1 MNMRLASLML
11 WACATSACAENLPP
25 VDNTGAYPPQAIKPP
40 PPMPSINTLNQMMS
54 RMEQMQ
60 KEIQQLT
67 GKVEDQVFLI
77 AELKKQQKTQYAD
90 FDERLHALET
100 KGSTTTPDAGAVTPD
115 ASVATPPDDTTK
127 PVTDSAPGSS
137 AVVTDS
143 APGSVAVMP
152 DAAGA
157 AAATAVT
164 PDTAPATGTSPPG
177 TATPGAQPTSS
188 PEPAAAKAPQPE
200 APIQASEE
208 EKQEYKQAYNQLS
221 TGKTD
226 EAIMSFDAYL
236 AKYPSG
242 GYASNVQYWLGEAYR
257 VKQDNNAAK
266 LAFNKVVEGYPA
278 SPKVPDALLK
288 LAYIEIELDNA
299 AKAREYLTRIG
310 TDYPNSNAAY
320 LASKKLATLTDVKP

>member
-11 WACATSACAENLPP
+11 CACATSACAENLPP
-25 VDNTGAYPPQAIKPP
+25 VNNTDAYPPQLAKPQVSV
-40 PPMPSINTLNQMMS
+40 PSINTLNQMMS

-77 AELKKQQKTQYAD
+77 AELKKQQKTQYSD

-100 KGSTTTPDAGAVTPD
+100 KGGSPAPDASAVAPDASAVTPPAD
-115 ASVATPPDDTTK
+115 TATPAADA
-127 PVTDSAPGSS
+127 APSDP
-137 AVVTDS
+137 AVVTD
-143 APGSVAVMP
+143 
-152 DAAGA
+152 AALGA
-157 AAATAVT
+157 AAATT
-164 PDTAPATGTSPPG
+164 DTATAPVASVQDTAAVPPAQS
-177 TATPGAQPTSS
+177 TPA
-188 PEPAAAKAPQPE
+188 PEPAAQVAPKTPQPE
-200 APIQASEE
+200 APIQATEE
-208 EKQEYKQAYNQLS
+208 EKQAYKQAYSQLS

-226 EAIMSFDAYL
+226 EAIVSFDAYL
-236 AKYPSG
+236 AKYPGG

-266 LAFNKVVEGYPA
+266 LAFNKVVDSYPA

-288 LAYIEIELDNA
+288 LAYIEIELNNA
-299 AKAREYLTRIG
+299 VKAREYLTRIG

-320 LASKKLATLTDVKP
+320 LATKKLATLADVKP